1 MKKLLLA
8 GFLLIQGLAFS
19 ENEGAVEGKVNV
31 TAKVIKPLEM
41 NVINHVDFGLIA
53 PGQQDKYAEALGL
66 FEIKGTPGENIKV
79 FIKTDVSKD
88 YIQLNTTEAVHRVTM
103 TTGEGK
109 NENEKMEARLGV
121 VAEGGENLANNLVL
135 KDGKKLFSIGGWTSA
150 AVNQK
155 EGNYRGEMTIKALY
169 D

>member
-1 MKKLLLA
+1 MKKLLL
-8 GFLLIQGLAFS
+8 LSILVVQGLAFS
-19 ENEGAVEGKVNV
+19 QNEGAVEGKVNV

-41 NVINHVDFGLIA
+41 NVINHVDFGLMA
-53 PGQQDKYAEALGL
+53 PGQENKYSETLGL

-79 FIKTDVSKD
+79 FIKTDVSKE
-88 YIQLNTTEAVHRVTM
+88 YTQLNTTEPVHRVTM

-121 VAEGGENLANNLVL
+121 IAEGGENLASNLVL

-150 AVNQK
+150 ALNQK
-155 EGNYRGEMTIKALY
+155 EGSYKGEMTIKALY

>member
-1 MKKLLLA
+1 MKKLLLL
-8 GFLLIQGLAFS
+8 GILVVQGLAFS
-19 ENEGAVEGKVNV
+19 QNEGAVEGKVNV

-53 PGQQDKYAEALGL
+53 PGQENKYSETLGL

-79 FIKTDVSKD
+79 FIKTDVSGN
-88 YIQLNTTEAVHRVTM
+88 YTQLGTTEAVHRVTM
-103 TTGEGK
+103 MTGEGSAK
-109 NENEKMEARLGV
+109 NEKMEARLGV
-121 VAEGGENLANNLVL
+121 IAEGGENLAENLVL
-135 KDGKKLFSIGGWTSA
+135 NEGKKLFSIGGWTSA
-150 AVNQK
+150 AVDQK